1 MAEAKEKTTIRPGL
15 HVLRDKLTVQK
26 QLLRDYVESSNFLR
40 SHEPASHGIDID
52 PQRRRD
58 VPTLASLKLF
68 PCV

>member
-1 MAEAKEKTTIRPGL
+1 MAEAEEKKDDSTLL

-26 QLLRDYVESSNFLR
+26 QLLRDYVEFSNFLR